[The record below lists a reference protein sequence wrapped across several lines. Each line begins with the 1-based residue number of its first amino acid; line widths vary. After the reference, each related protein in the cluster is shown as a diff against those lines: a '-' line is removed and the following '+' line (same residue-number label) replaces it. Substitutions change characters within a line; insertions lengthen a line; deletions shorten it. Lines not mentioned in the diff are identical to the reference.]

1 MTAAAMEPAGD
12 EEASPAIAD
21 KVPPEALRLRA
32 PAAPITRFQRGR
44 IILLAAAAAFAV
56 ALVAGMALRSPHAST
71 AVPQVDAE
79 IPAKGSSEALAG
91 LPKSYGDVPRLGPPL
106 PGDLGEPILDR
117 ARQIDDG
124 APTAPVVPNA
134 AATARQAR
142 QQALEAARR
151 SALLVTPMRGEP
163 GAGRAMSSSPRLSQD
178 QSTTSPG
185 IGGSQPIPARKKMD
199 ETTDPARLTA
209 PVSPY
214 TLSAGSIIAASLITG
229 VSSDLP
235 GMVVAQVTQRVFDSA
250 TGRVV
255 LIPQGSRLIGRY
267 DHDVVFGQQRALIV
281 WDRLI
286 LPDGRSLQLDDEPA
300 TDRSGFAGL
309 SDRVDS
315 HGGAL
320 VKGAVLS
327 TLLGVGSDL
336 SFNGG
341 SNLVDALRQAA
352 GQNVTNAG
360 NRLVSKSLDIKPTLT
375 IRPGARVL
383 VVLHRDLVLAPWRQ

>member
-1 MTAAAMEPAGD
+1 
-12 EEASPAIAD
+12 
-21 KVPPEALRLRA
+21 
-32 PAAPITRFQRGR
+32 
-44 IILLAAAAAFAV
+44 
-56 ALVAGMALRSPHAST
+56 
-71 AVPQVDAE
+71 
-79 IPAKGSSEALAG
+79 
-91 LPKSYGDVPRLGPPL
+91 
-106 PGDLGEPILDR
+106 
-117 ARQIDDG
+117 
-124 APTAPVVPNA
+124 
-134 AATARQAR
+134 
-142 QQALEAARR
+142 
-151 SALLVTPMRGEP
+151 
-163 GAGRAMSSSPRLSQD
+163 
-178 QSTTSPG
+178 
-185 IGGSQPIPARKKMD
+185 MD

-229 VSSDLP
+229 VNSDLP

-341 SNLVDALRQAA
+341 SKLVDALRQAA
-352 GQNVTNAG
+352 GQNVANAG